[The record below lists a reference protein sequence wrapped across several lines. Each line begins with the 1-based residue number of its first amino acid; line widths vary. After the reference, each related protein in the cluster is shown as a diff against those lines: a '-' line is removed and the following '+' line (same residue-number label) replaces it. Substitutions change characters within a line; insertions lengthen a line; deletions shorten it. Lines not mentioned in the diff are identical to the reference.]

1 MKLER
6 PETEAKQFAAENLM
20 THRASSPKDRA
31 RDLKPWWLAAGI
43 IIITLLHYSTSTQYL
58 LLHEIYQRL
67 YYIPIIYAAYSY
79 GLRGGLA
86 ASALSALIYIPHI
99 AQHLDHQDVYAI
111 NQFAEMILFQVVG
124 AVTGLLAGAERRER
138 QRYEQT
144 AAELQRAYDEL
155 RSTVDQLLLADRH
168 SSLGRMSAAIVHEI
182 RNPLSAI
189 RGAAEALESV
199 VPRDHEKA
207 EFLAIIE
214 REGARLNGLVGDFL
228 QFARPRSPE
237 LLLTPPR
244 EIIES
249 VVKLTGKQA
258 AQSLVQIEVNVAD
271 DLPAVMPAV
280 MMDGEQMK
288 QVLLNLILNAIDAM
302 PGGGRLIISANRRGE
317 ELEIIVR
324 DNGKGIDPAVR
335 DKLFSPFVT
344 TKARGTG
351 LGLAIAHRLVSQHGG
366 HITAGDAEG
375 GGAVFQILLP
385 LQRVLTKEY
394 ANDSTT
400 MLAGQPGSF

>member
-1 MKLER
+1 MAH
-6 PETEAKQFAAENLM
+6 PI
-20 THRASSPKDRA
+20 SPQKDRA
-31 RDLKPWWLAAGI
+31 RDLKPWALAAGI
-43 IIITLLHYSTSTQYL
+43 VVITLLHYNTSTQYL

-86 ASALSALIYIPHI
+86 ASVLSALIYIPHV
-99 AQHLDHQDVYAI
+99 AQHSDHQDVYAI

-189 RGAAEALESV
+189 RGAAEALEAA

-214 REGARLNGLVGDFL
+214 REVEHLNGLVTEFL

-237 LLLTPPR
+237 LLPTPPR

-258 AQSLVQIEVNVAD
+258 AQSCVQIEVDIAD
-271 DLPAVMPAV
+271 GLPAGMPAVMPPV

-302 PGGGRLIISANRRGE
+302 PGGGRLTISARRRDE
-317 ELEIIVR
+317 ELEITVR

-344 TKARGTG
+344 TITRGTG

-366 HITAGDAEG
+366 RIAADDAAG

-385 LQRVLTKEY
+385 LKRVPAKEY
-394 ANDSTT
+394 TNNGTTKPANEQDS
-400 MLAGQPGSF
+400 F

>member
-1 MKLER
+1 MAH
-6 PETEAKQFAAENLM
+6 PI
-20 THRASSPKDRA
+20 SSQKDRA

-43 IIITLLHYSTSTQYL
+43 VVITLLHYSTSTQYL

-86 ASALSALIYIPHI
+86 ASALSALIYIPHV
-99 AQHLDHQDVYAI
+99 AQHSDHQDVYAI

-182 RNPLSAI
+182 RNPLGAI
-189 RGAAEALESV
+189 RGAAEALEAV

-207 EFLAIIE
+207 EFLVIIE
-214 REGARLNGLVGDFL
+214 REVEQLNGLVSDFL

-249 VVKLTGKQA
+249 VVKLASKQA
-258 AQSLVQIEVNVAD
+258 AQSFVQIEVNVAD
-271 DLPAVMPAV
+271 GPPAVMPAV
-280 MMDGEQMK
+280 MLDGEQMK

-302 PGGGRLIISANRRGE
+302 PGGGQLIIGARRRGE
-317 ELEIIVR
+317 ELEFTVR
-324 DNGKGIDPAVR
+324 DNGKGIDPTVR

-366 HITAGDAEG
+366 HITADDAEG

-385 LQRVLTKEY
+385 LQGVPTKEC
-394 ANDSTT
+394 ANDGTT
-400 MLAGQPGSF
+400 MIAGQQGSF

>member
-1 MKLER
+1 MGHS
-6 PETEAKQFAAENLM
+6 T
-20 THRASSPKDRA
+20 SSQKNRA
-31 RDLKPWWLAAGI
+31 RDLKPWWLVAGI
-43 IIITLLHYSTSTQYL
+43 VVITLLHYSTSTQYL

-86 ASALSALIYIPHI
+86 ASALSALIYIPHV
-99 AQHLDHQDVYAI
+99 AQHSDHQDVYAI

-124 AVTGLLAGAERRER
+124 AVTGLLAGAEQRER

-182 RNPLSAI
+182 RNPLGAI
-189 RGAAEALESV
+189 RGAAEALEAA

-214 REGARLNGLVGDFL
+214 REVEQLNGLVGDFL

-271 DLPAVMPAV
+271 DLPAVML
-280 MMDGEQMK
+280 DGEQMK
-288 QVLLNLILNAIDAM
+288 QVLLNLILNAVDAM
-302 PGGGRLIISANRRGE
+302 PGGGHLIISANRRGE

-324 DNGKGIDPAVR
+324 DNGKGIDPTVR

-351 LGLAIAHRLVSQHGG
+351 LGLAIAHRLVSQHEGR
-366 HITAGDAEG
+366 IVADDAEG
-375 GGAVFQILLP
+375 GGTVFQILLP

-394 ANDSTT
+394 ANHSRA
-400 MLAGQPGSF
+400 MLVNKQSSG

>member
-1 MKLER
+1 MLLR
-6 PETEAKQFAAENLM
+6 TSSSQ
-20 THRASSPKDRA
+20 HRAS
-31 RDLKPWWLAAGI
+31 DLKPWGLAAGI
-43 IIITLLHYSTSTQYL
+43 FVITLLHYNTSTQYL

-86 ASALSALIYIPHI
+86 ASALSAIIYIPHVS
-99 AQHLDHQDVYAI
+99 QHWDHQDVYAI

-138 QRYEQT
+138 RRYEQT

-155 RSTVDQLLLADRH
+155 RSTVDQLLIADRH

-182 RNPLSAI
+182 RNPLGAI

-199 VPRDHEKA
+199 VPHNHDKA

-214 REGARLNGLVGDFL
+214 REVEQLNGLVSDFL

-258 AQSLVQIEVNVAD
+258 AQSLVLIEVNVVN
-271 DLPAVMPAV
+271 DLPGV

-288 QVLLNLILNAIDAM
+288 QVLLNLFLNAIDAM
-302 PGGGRLIISANRRGE
+302 PGGGRLIISANRRDE
-317 ELEIIVR
+317 ELEMVVR
-324 DNGKGIDPAVR
+324 DNGKGIDAAVR
-335 DKLFSPFVT
+335 DKLFSPFIT

-366 HITAGDAEG
+366 RITVSDADD
-375 GGAVFQILLP
+375 GGAAFQILLP
-385 LQRVLTKEY
+385 FQRLLAKEY
-394 ANDSTT
+394 TNDSLTII
-400 MLAGQPGSF
+400 ACEQGDVERRI

>member
-1 MKLER
+1 MMR
-6 PETEAKQFAAENLM
+6 QFF
-20 THRASSPKDRA
+20 PQQGQK
-31 RDLKPWWLAAGI
+31 RDLKPWWLTVGI
-43 IIITLLHYSTSTQYL
+43 IVITLLHYNTSTQYL

-67 YYIPIIYAAYSY
+67 YYIPIIFAAYSY

-86 ASALSALIYIPHI
+86 ASVLSALIYIPHV
-99 AQHLDHQDVYAI
+99 AQHRDHQDVYAI

-144 AAELQRAYDEL
+144 AAELRRAYDEL

-182 RNPLSAI
+182 RNPLGAI

-199 VPRDHEKA
+199 IPRDHERA
-207 EFLAIIE
+207 EFLTIIE
-214 REGARLNGLVGDFL
+214 GEVEQLNSLVTDFL

-258 AQSLVQIEVNVAD
+258 AQSRVQIEVNVAD
-271 DLPAVMPAV
+271 DLPAV

-302 PGGGRLIISANRRGE
+302 PGSGRLLISASCRDE
-317 ELEIIVR
+317 ELEIIVQ
-324 DNGKGIDPAVR
+324 DNGKGIDPTVR

-366 HITAGDAEG
+366 RITAHNAAG
-375 GGAVFQILLP
+375 GGAIFQISLP
-385 LQRVLTKEY
+385 LQRMLTKEY
-394 ANDSTT
+394 VNDK
-400 MLAGQPGSF
+400 LAMPARKQSSI

>member
-1 MKLER
+1 MMR
-6 PETEAKQFAAENLM
+6 QFF
-20 THRASSPKDRA
+20 PQQGQK
-31 RDLKPWWLAAGI
+31 RDLKPWWLAVGI
-43 IIITLLHYSTSTQYL
+43 IVITLLHYNTSTQYL

-67 YYIPIIYAAYSY
+67 YYIPIVFAAYSY

-86 ASALSALIYIPHI
+86 ASVLSALIYIPHV
-99 AQHLDHQDVYAI
+99 AQHRDHQDVYTI

-124 AVTGLLAGAERRER
+124 TVTGLLAGAERRER

-144 AAELQRAYDEL
+144 AAELRRAYDEL

-182 RNPLSAI
+182 RNPLGAI

-199 VPRDHEKA
+199 IPRDHERA
-207 EFLAIIE
+207 EFLTIIE
-214 REGARLNGLVGDFL
+214 QEVEQLNALVTDFL

-258 AQSLVQIEVNVAD
+258 AQSRVQIEVNVAD
-271 DLPAVMPAV
+271 DLPAV

-302 PGGGRLIISANRRGE
+302 PGGGRLLISANRRDE
-317 ELEIIVR
+317 ELEIIVQ
-324 DNGKGIDPAVR
+324 DSGKGLDSTVR

-366 HITAGDAEG
+366 RITAHNAAG
-375 GGAVFQILLP
+375 GGAIFQISLP

-394 ANDSTT
+394 LNDK
-400 MLAGQPGSF
+400 LAMPARKQSSI

>member
-1 MKLER
+1 MGQSTSLQK
-6 PETEAKQFAAENLM
+6 K
-20 THRASSPKDRA
+20 RA
-31 RDLKPWWLAAGI
+31 RDLKPWGLAAGI
-43 IIITLLHYSTSTQYL
+43 VVITLLHYSTSTQYL

-86 ASALSALIYIPHI
+86 ASALSALIYIPHV
-99 AQHLDHQDVYAI
+99 AQHSDHQDVYAI

-182 RNPLSAI
+182 RNPLGAI
-189 RGAAEALESV
+189 RGAAEALEAA

-214 REGARLNGLVGDFL
+214 REVEQLNGLVGDFL

-271 DLPAVMPAV
+271 DLPAVM
-280 MMDGEQMK
+280 MDGEQMK
-288 QVLLNLILNAIDAM
+288 QVLLNLILNAVDAM
-302 PGGGRLIISANRRGE
+302 PGGGHLIISANCRGE

-324 DNGKGIDPAVR
+324 DNGKGIDSTVR

-351 LGLAIAHRLVSQHGG
+351 LGLAIAHRLVSQHEGR
-366 HITAGDAEG
+366 IVADDAEG

-394 ANDSTT
+394 ANDSRA
-400 MLAGQPGSF
+400 MLVNKQSSG

>member
-1 MKLER
+1 MG
-6 PETEAKQFAAENLM
+6 QS
-20 THRASSPKDRA
+20 ASLQKNRA
-31 RDLKPWWLAAGI
+31 RDLKPWGLAAGI

-99 AQHLDHQDVYAI
+99 AQHSDHQDVYAI

-182 RNPLSAI
+182 RNPLGAI
-189 RGAAEALESV
+189 RGAAEALEAA

-214 REGARLNGLVGDFL
+214 REVEQLNGLVGEFL

-271 DLPAVMPAV
+271 DLQFLAKNPLGSVMF
-280 MMDGEQMK
+280 
-288 QVLLNLILNAIDAM
+288 AIERAAGHSVQKSM
-302 PGGGRLIISANRRGE
+302 TAFVRNRRA
-317 ELEIIVR
+317 
-324 DNGKGIDPAVR
+324 N
-335 DKLFSPFVT
+335 
-344 TKARGTG
+344 
-351 LGLAIAHRLVSQHGG
+351 
-366 HITAGDAEG
+366 
-375 GGAVFQILLP
+375 LP
-385 LQRVLTKEY
+385 LTFKRFVLSESFG
-394 ANDSTT
+394 NEDIHDSNHRSHR
-400 MLAGQPGSF
+400 GSLVADV

>member
-1 MKLER
+1 MAPDSFSQKGR
-6 PETEAKQFAAENLM
+6 T
-20 THRASSPKDRA
+20 
-31 RDLKPWWLAAGI
+31 RDLKPWALAAGI
-43 IIITLLHYSTSTQYL
+43 VVITLLHYSTSTQYL

-86 ASALSALIYIPHI
+86 ASVLSALIYIPHV
-99 AQHLDHQDVYAI
+99 AQHSDHQDVYAI

-124 AVTGLLAGAERRER
+124 TVTGLLAGAERRER

-189 RGAAEALESV
+189 RGAAEALEAV
-199 VPRDHEKA
+199 VPRGHEKA

-214 REGARLNGLVGDFL
+214 REVEHLNGLVTDFL

-237 LLLTPPR
+237 LLPTPPH

-249 VVKLTGKQA
+249 VVKLTSKQA
-258 AQSLVQIEVNVAD
+258 AQSGVQIEVEVAD
-271 DLPAVMPAV
+271 DLPAEMPAV

-288 QVLLNLILNAIDAM
+288 QVLLNLVLNAIDAM
-302 PGGGRLIISANRRGE
+302 PGGGRLIISARRRGE
-317 ELEIIVR
+317 ELEITVR
-324 DNGKGIDPAVR
+324 DSGKGIDPTVR

-344 TKARGTG
+344 TKVRGTG
-351 LGLAIAHRLVSQHGG
+351 LGLAIAHRLVNQHGG
-366 HITAGDAEG
+366 RITARDAEG
-375 GGAVFQILLP
+375 GGATFQIMLP
-385 LQRVLTKEY
+385 LQRRPTQESV
-394 ANDSTT
+394 NDSTT
-400 MLAGQPGSF
+400 VLTGEQNSF

>member
-1 MKLER
+1 MAPDSFSQKGR
-6 PETEAKQFAAENLM
+6 T
-20 THRASSPKDRA
+20 RG
-31 RDLKPWWLAAGI
+31 LKPWALVAGI
-43 IIITLLHYSTSTQYL
+43 VVITLLHYNTSTQYL

-86 ASALSALIYIPHI
+86 ASVLSALIYIPHV
-99 AQHLDHQDVYAI
+99 AQHSDHQDVYAI

-168 SSLGRMSAAIVHEI
+168 SSLGQMSAAIVHEI

-189 RGAAEALESV
+189 RGAAEALEAV
-199 VPRDHEKA
+199 VPRGHEKA

-214 REGARLNGLVGDFL
+214 REVEHLNGLVTDFL

-237 LLLTPPR
+237 LLPTPPH

-249 VVKLTGKQA
+249 VVKLTSKQA
-258 AQSLVQIEVNVAD
+258 AQSNVQIEVEVAD
-271 DLPAVMPAV
+271 SLPAEMPAVMPTV

-288 QVLLNLILNAIDAM
+288 QVLLNLVLNAIDAM
-302 PGGGRLIISANRRGE
+302 PGGGRLIISARRRGE
-317 ELEIIVR
+317 ELEITVR
-324 DNGKGIDPAVR
+324 DSGKGIDPTVR

-344 TKARGTG
+344 TKVRGTG
-351 LGLAIAHRLVSQHGG
+351 LGLAIAHRLVNQHGG
-366 HITAGDAEG
+366 RITACDAEG
-375 GGAVFQILLP
+375 GGAAFQILLP
-385 LQRVLTKEY
+385 LQRRPAQESMK
-394 ANDSTT
+394 DGTT
-400 MLAGQPGSF
+400 VLAGEQGSF

>member
-1 MKLER
+1 
-6 PETEAKQFAAENLM
+6 M
-20 THRASSPKDRA
+20 THDSFSQKNRA
-31 RDLKPWWLAAGI
+31 RDLKPWALAAGI
-43 IIITLLHYSTSTQYL
+43 VVITLLHYNTSTQYL

-86 ASALSALIYIPHI
+86 ASVLSALIYIPHV
-99 AQHLDHQDVYAI
+99 AQHSDHQDVYAI

-168 SSLGRMSAAIVHEI
+168 SSLGQMSAAIVHEI

-189 RGAAEALESV
+189 RGAAEALEAV
-199 VPRDHEKA
+199 VPRGHEKA

-214 REGARLNGLVGDFL
+214 REVEHLNGLVTDFL

-237 LLLTPPR
+237 LLPTPPH

-258 AQSLVQIEVNVAD
+258 AQSCVQIEVEVAD
-271 DLPAVMPAV
+271 DLPAGMPAV

-288 QVLLNLILNAIDAM
+288 QVLLNLVLNAIDAM
-302 PGGGRLIISANRRGE
+302 PGGGRLIISARRRGE
-317 ELEIIVR
+317 ELEITVW
-324 DNGKGIDPAVR
+324 DSGKGIDPTVR

-344 TKARGTG
+344 TKVRGTG
-351 LGLAIAHRLVSQHGG
+351 LGLAIAHRLVNQHGG
-366 HITAGDAEG
+366 HITASDAEG
-375 GGAVFQILLP
+375 GGAVFQISLP
-385 LQRVLTKEY
+385 FQRRPAQESTI
-394 ANDSTT
+394 DSTT
-400 MLAGQPGSF
+400 VLAGEQGGF

>member
-1 MKLER
+1 MMR
-6 PETEAKQFAAENLM
+6 QFF
-20 THRASSPKDRA
+20 PQQGQKG
-31 RDLKPWWLAAGI
+31 DLKPWWLAAGI
-43 IIITLLHYSTSTQYL
+43 IVITLLHYNTSTQYL

-67 YYIPIIYAAYSY
+67 YYIPIIFAAYSY

-86 ASALSALIYIPHI
+86 ASVLSALIYIPHV
-99 AQHLDHQDVYAI
+99 AQHRDHQDIYTI

-124 AVTGLLAGAERRER
+124 TVTGLLAGAERRER

-144 AAELQRAYDEL
+144 AAELRRAYDEL
-155 RSTVDQLLLADRH
+155 RSTIDQLLLADRH

-182 RNPLSAI
+182 RNPLGAI

-199 VPRDHEKA
+199 IPRDHERA
-207 EFLAIIE
+207 EFLTIIE
-214 REGARLNGLVGDFL
+214 QEVEQLNGLVTDFL

-258 AQSLVQIEVNVAD
+258 TQSRVQIEVNVAD
-271 DLPAVMPAV
+271 DLPAV

-302 PGGGRLIISANRRGE
+302 PGGGRLIISGNCRDE
-317 ELEIIVR
+317 ELDILVQ
-324 DNGKGIDPAVR
+324 DSGKGIDPTVR

-366 HITAGDAEG
+366 RITAYNVVG
-375 GGAVFQILLP
+375 GGAIFQISLP
-385 LQRVLTKEY
+385 LQHVLTKEY
-394 ANDSTT
+394 VMAH
-400 MLAGQPGSF
+400 